1 MLSYHFTQGALP
13 LDMRQSST
21 WKTQTSSA
29 KKHWNQASISN
40 IARGLKSPE
49 QHPVSFQNMLD
60 SAPQTSPLDRHTNT
74 MSLNQQAAS
83 YRKSADYSSWDIVD
97 DLPLLWTTDFV
108 PLATPNSR
116 LAGTPVI
123 SYAIWNEENRLGRH
137 GQLLAVA
144 IKCNILLYEVPK
156 GERVFRFVKVSI

>member
-1 MLSYHFTQGALP
+1 
-13 LDMRQSST
+13 MRRSPI
-21 WKTQTSSA
+21 WKTQISSA

-49 QHPVSFQNMLD
+49 QHLVSLHNMLG
-60 SAPQTSPLDRHTNT
+60 SAVQTSPLDRHTNT
-74 MSLNQQAAS
+74 MSSNQQGPTS
-83 YRKSADYSSWDIVD
+83 CRESTDYSSWDVVD
-97 DLPLLWTTDFV
+97 DLPLLWAADFV

-116 LAGTPVI
+116 LAGTPVT

-156 GERVFRFVKVSI
+156 GERVFRFVKVSIYLMPLTRSSFV

>member
-1 MLSYHFTQGALP
+1 
-13 LDMRQSST
+13 MRRSPT
-21 WKTQTSSA
+21 YKTQVSSA

-49 QHPVSFQNMLD
+49 QHPVSFQNMLG
-60 SAPQTSPLDRHTNT
+60 STVQTSLLDRHTNT
-74 MSLNQQAAS
+74 MSSNQQS
-83 YRKSADYSSWDIVD
+83 PTSSRQSTDYSGCNVVD
-97 DLPLLWTTDFV
+97 DLPLLWAADFV

-123 SYAIWNEENRLGRH
+123 SYAIWTEENRLGRR
-137 GQLLAVA
+137 GQLLAVV